1 MKHLA
6 APGVLI
12 ITMKISAAVMG
23 LVVSSGLVGCVAPL
37 LPEPPPRARTVE
49 APAAVAPDT
58 QVFVYPTRSQ
68 TPEQQDRDKYECNA
82 WAVKQTGFDPSLPVV
97 APHQRVRVVSVAPG
111 SDVLAGAATGA
122 IIGAAVSRP
131 REAGQGAVVG
141 AIAGTILGA
150 ASDQARQQQVAA
162 INQRAEREAAASSL
176 DARAVN
182 FRRAISACLEGR
194 GYTVK

>member
-1 MKHLA
+1 M
-6 APGVLI
+6 
-12 ITMKISAAVMG
+12 
-23 LVVSSGLVGCVAPL
+23 
-37 LPEPPPRARTVE
+37 
-49 APAAVAPDT
+49 
-58 QVFVYPTRSQ
+58 
-68 TPEQQDRDKYECNA
+68 
-82 WAVKQTGFDPSLPVV
+82 
-97 APHQRVRVVSVAPG
+97 
-111 SDVLAGAATGA
+111 LAGAATGA

-131 REAGQGAVVG
+131 RESGQGAVVG